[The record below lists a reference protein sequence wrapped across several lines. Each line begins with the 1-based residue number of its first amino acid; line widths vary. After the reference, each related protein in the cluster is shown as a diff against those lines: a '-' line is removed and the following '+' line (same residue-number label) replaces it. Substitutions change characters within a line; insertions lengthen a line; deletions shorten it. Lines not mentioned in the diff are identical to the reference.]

1 MQILI
6 LLALLVLALFVVL
19 PVIGLAAWA
28 VISAAV
34 VGLIIGALA
43 RLVLPGRQPIGL
55 LATALLGLMG
65 SIIGSFLGYH
75 VFDIGGFTILL
86 EIGVAVLGVALYA
99 GRQRRTQSIVRSE
112 KKA

>member
-34 VGLIIGALA
+34 VGLVIGALA

-75 VFDIGGFTILL
+75 VFHIGGFTILL
-86 EIGVAVLGVALYA
+86 EIGVAVVGVALYA
-99 GRQRRTQSIVRSE
+99 GRQRRAQSIGRSD